1 VTPASEP
8 SLAAPVRRDEVSATQ
23 RERECAAL
31 LQRVSLGEASPEVIE
46 RLTALNCR

>member
-1 VTPASEP
+1 
-8 SLAAPVRRDEVSATQ
+8 VSATQ

-31 LQRVSLGEASPEVIE
+31 LQRVSLGEADAEAIE